1 MIQST
6 ISSGDQLIRRKG
18 YDGGRD
24 SSLVTVRSRLIKYEV
39 VCVRCIVPKAVVE
52 H

>member
-1 MIQST
+1 MQST
-6 ISSGDQLIRRKG
+6 IPSGDQLMRRKG

-24 SSLVTVRSRLIKYEV
+24 GSLVTVRSRLIKFEV
-39 VCVRCIVPKAVVE
+39 VWVRCIVPKAVVE